1 MKIESIIKR
10 ASGTEV
16 VLDRTR
22 YVFLPIDKNDP
33 QSPHVCDVSDEDHV
47 ATFLRIK
54 EGYREYE
61 EGAAPA
67 PLRIVAPEQVQP
79 KGRDLPP
86 IQAALEDEDEEREA
100 AIAEQQEF
108 MRQLAASHA
117 ENAAAVSRAN
127 TDAFAAALRD
137 GADAPDDTEG
147 FKPGAALADTFT
159 PDPEDDGEGA
169 LSAANLANE
178 PIEKLRAT
186 YEAFVGHPPAAKIN
200 RNGLIK
206 AITETKK

>member
-22 YVFLPIDKNDP
+22 YVFRPIDKDDAE
-33 QSPHVCDVSDEDHV
+33 SPHVCDVSDEDHV

-67 PLRIVAPEQVQP
+67 ALRIVAPEQAP
-79 KGRDLPP
+79 TKGRDLPP

-100 AIAEQQEF
+100 AIAEQEEF

-117 ENAAAVSRAN
+117 ENAAAIGRASS
-127 TDAFAAALRD
+127 DAFAAALRE
-137 GADAPDDTEG
+137 GKAGPDDDEG
-147 FKPGAALADTFT
+147 FKPGAALADTIT
-159 PDPEDDGEGA
+159 PDTEGDGEGA
-169 LSAANLANE
+169 LSAANLANQ
-178 PIEKLRAT
+178 PIEQLRAT
-186 YEAFVGHPPAAKIN
+186 YEAFVGHPPAAKMN